1 MTMILDVS
9 QLNEYV
15 FLGSCVMA
23 VKGKEL
29 KDLGISCIVNL
40 TPEKWGW
47 EEQGFEE
54 YQIPIDDGV
63 AFDADTI
70 LPAYFDRMDKWLWDG
85 KKVFIHCHM
94 GVSRTASFAIAWM
107 MWAGYDLQGSDLRK
121 LWSQCEDRVRMVR
134 PVIEPAYTLKRT
146 VLLHFGWDPY
156 ASAFSHS
163 S

>member
-1 MTMILDVS
+1 MILDVS

-63 AFDADTI
+63 SFDAETI
-70 LPAYFDRMDKWLWDG
+70 LPAYFDRMDRWILAG
-85 KKVFIHCHM
+85 KRIFIHCHM
-94 GVSRTASFAIAWM
+94 GVSRTATFAIALM
-107 MWAGYDLQGSDLRK
+107 MHQRQAGTLNQDLRYM
-121 LWSQCEDRVRMVR
+121 WGMCEDEVRMVR